1 MAQVL
6 YSFLS
11 YPHYLIYAGI
21 FLLMIFLGEE
31 ALLIIGALARFG
43 FIDFWDSVFFA
54 MLGTFLSDI
63 FWYQLG
69 RRYGEDFV
77 LKYGRWFFITPER
90 FKKLKTLIMKKS
102 GLFIFV
108 SKFMYNLNHVSLVA
122 AGAIKFN
129 FRRFLKFQIF
139 VSIGWVL
146 AFISL
151 GFFFANNLAGLQHD
165 VKVFAIVMVL
175 VFVGFILIERFI
187 EKLIESRVMKNG
199 NGDKNNLSPR
209 Q

>member
-1 MAQVL
+1 
-6 YSFLS
+6 
-11 YPHYLIYAGI
+11 
-21 FLLMIFLGEE
+21 MIFLGEE

>member
-1 MAQVL
+1 MAQLL

-31 ALLIIGALARFG
+31 LLLIVGALARFG

-54 MLGTFLSDI
+54 ILGTFFGDM

-69 RRYGEDFV
+69 KRYGENFV
-77 LKYGRWFFITPER
+77 IKYGRFFFMTPAR
-90 FKKLKTLIMKKS
+90 FKNLKTFIMRKS

-108 SKFMYNLNHVSLVA
+108 SKFMYNLNHISLVA

-129 FRRFLKFQIF
+129 FKKFLKFQIF
-139 VSIGWVL
+139 VSMGWVL
-146 AFISL
+146 AFVSL
-151 GFFFANNLAGLQHD
+151 GFFFANNLAVLRHD
-165 VKVFAIVMVL
+165 VTVFTIVVVL
-175 VFVGFILIERFI
+175 VFAGFILLEKILEKFI
-187 EKLIESRVMKNG
+187 KSKVFDKENG
-199 NGDKNNLSPR
+199 SSHGSE
-209 Q
+209 

>member
-1 MAQVL
+1 MAQLL

-31 ALLIIGALARFG
+31 LLLIVGALARFG
-43 FIDFWDSVFFA
+43 FIDFWDAVFFA
-54 MLGTFLSDI
+54 ILGTFFGDM

-69 RRYGEDFV
+69 RRYGENFV
-77 LKYGRWFFITPER
+77 IKYGRWFFITPAR
-90 FKKLKTLIMKKS
+90 FNKLKAFIMRKS

-108 SKFMYNLNHVSLVA
+108 SKFMYNLNHISLVA

-139 VSIGWVL
+139 VSMGWVL
-146 AFISL
+146 AFVSL

-165 VKVFAIVMVL
+165 VTIFTIVVVL
-175 VFVGFILIERFI
+175 VFAGFILLEKILEKFI
-187 EKLIESRVMKNG
+187 KSKVFDKENG
-199 NGDKNNLSPR
+199 NKVSH
-209 Q
+209 